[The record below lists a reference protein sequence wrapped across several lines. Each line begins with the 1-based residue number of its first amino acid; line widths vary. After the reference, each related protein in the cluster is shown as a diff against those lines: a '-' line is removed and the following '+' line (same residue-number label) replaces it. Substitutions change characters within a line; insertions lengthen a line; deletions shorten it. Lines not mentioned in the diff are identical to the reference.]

1 MGHLLPAS
9 FFHWCVTTPL
19 ARWVNKSLWG
29 FAILETFHIIGL
41 TVLLGTVFVANLSVL
56 RFGPRQS
63 TADLRRELAPW
74 MMAGL
79 ALMIVSGVPMFMSSA
94 VGYSSSMPFS
104 IKMTLLVSAIALQ
117 VAMYEIPGL
126 SERRTFGKLAAC
138 LSLVCWFGV
147 AYAGRAISFEI
158 LFDFSSL
165 MLAQLAALAGVIAL
179 MLVVGLSLLAS
190 RRRQAGSVRDLE

>member
-9 FFHWCVTTPL
+9 FFHWSVTTPL

-56 RFGPRQS
+56 RFGTRQS
-63 TADLRRELAPW
+63 TSELARELAPW
-74 MMAGL
+74 MVAGL
-79 ALMIVSGVPMFMSSA
+79 VLMIGSGVPMFMSSA
-94 VGYSSSMPFS
+94 VGYSSSIPFF
-104 IKMTLLVSAIALQ
+104 IKMTLLVSAIVLQ
-117 VAMYEIPGL
+117 VAMYKIPSL
-126 SERRTFGKLAAC
+126 SERATFGKLAAC

-165 MLAQLAALAGVIAL
+165 MLASLGALAGVIAL
-179 MLVVGLSLLAS
+179 MLVVGLSVLAS
-190 RRRQAGSVRDLE
+190 RRRTAGQLED